1 MILVANPYAAQ
12 WLGLPLL
19 GAPDQQFE
27 YAKLQGIAVSSSLP
41 QAMAA
46 RWVNKR
52 TSEVEVLP
60 SGIEPGW
67 NYNPGKSREQ
77 ALKADL
83 AAKGKHCVRRSQRR
97 YERFR
102 LPAYE

>member
-1 MILVANPYAAQ
+1 
-12 WLGLPLL
+12 
-19 GAPDQQFE
+19 
-27 YAKLQGIAVSSSLP
+27 
-41 QAMAA
+41 MAA
-46 RWVNKR
+46 RRVNKR

-83 AAKGKHCVRRSQRR
+83 AAKEQTLRQTPQRR

-102 LPAYE
+102 LPANEMPCVESDAV